1 MYGQCCQP
9 ACSACTG
16 SLLPLLTQPSPT
28 PLLLPPHPAGVV
40 ALSRAAAAAGG
51 KDAGRGKR
59 GDSSAKQG
67 MPSDSAKDAYL
78 RRLKQAQR

>member
-1 MYGQCCQP
+1 M
-9 ACSACTG
+9 
-16 SLLPLLTQPSPT
+16 
-28 PLLLPPHPAGVV
+28 V
-40 ALSRAAAAAGG
+40 ALSRAAAAAGS
-51 KDAGRGKR
+51 KDGGRGKR